1 MADSSLNGTTTAG
14 TDRGQALAELNP
26 KMARL
31 GTWVFKIVMADV
43 VEFQFPWKG
52 SQILKTK
59 LRVLLQTKDEGEYVM
74 GLVKVNR
81 DRAAELDSFKQ
92 KFTKGTMF
100 RSVQIAFLND
110 EKSAYISA
118 PRKMVIDLKRSKFA
132 HLIQAVPNMPAK
144 ASPLAPIAEL
154 LDIKPSGN
162 VHRFDVMGVAQMGPV
177 RTANVKTVKTTIVDV
192 KLVDGSKGKSG
203 KVAEVSFSVF
213 VPAGLSDALPDAM
226 QQLVNAEGKVLS
238 FFAMNASIKASTV
251 EFSTSTEYYWEMSEG
266 TKALQLQN
274 MSAELQI
281 LAPADRET
289 LNDTYTPS
297 QARDFTQGNAALSGC
312 ALLDHMEG
320 ENKITAKDQL
330 VQVNFAIIEPPE
342 PGSSVQSKSG
352 DRLWMKVKCQD
363 FTGSTEQWLRERP
376 ALQLSGCATMEDFV
390 QAHQDNNLSF
400 PVLCSFR
407 AHIQP
412 SDSTKQSSDSQSHKS
427 GDGGIVIVEATD
439 QDLELKPNSSVEDL
453 WQFVKQCAPRT
464 DAIIPANLSQLR
476 QSSHYAM
483 QVDVS
488 NVMRPCE
495 KALVLVAATEKS
507 KQSDIRDGVARIET
521 PNVMDAMDALAA
533 GSTEHQNRGTVSGH
547 QKFTL
552 VTMCPTN
559 KTSEVAFMPPRTGEK
574 SQVALCV
581 VTQIMPK
588 NFVVVQSVRLISHQE
603 VNLVTKL
610 MAKLQA
616 AAWGVSY
623 EGIDKRPHWGDPV
636 TNPAHAAKKCR
647 ELGRY
652 PTSKSLD

>member
-14 TDRGQALAELNP
+14 IDRGQALAELNP

-31 GTWVFKIVMADV
+31 GSWVFKIAMADV
-43 VEFQFPWKG
+43 VEFQIPWKG
-52 SQILKTK
+52 AQILKSK

-81 DRAAELDSFKQ
+81 DRAAEIESFKQ
-92 KFTKGTMF
+92 KFTKGSVF
-100 RSVQIAFLND
+100 RSEQIAFLND

-118 PRKMVIDLKRSKFA
+118 PRKMVIDLKRSKFTYII
-132 HLIQAVPNMPAK
+132 HGFSDMPTK
-144 ASPLAPIAEL
+144 ASPTAPIAEL
-154 LDIKPSGN
+154 LQIKPSGN
-162 VHRFDVMGVAQMGPV
+162 VHRFDVMGVAQMSTV

-203 KVAEVSFSVF
+203 KAAEVSFTVF
-213 VPAGLSDALPDAM
+213 VPAGLSDELPDAM
-226 QQLVNAEGKVLS
+226 QQLVNAEGKVLT
-238 FFAMNASIKASTV
+238 FFALNASIKASTV
-251 EFSTSTEYYWEMSEG
+251 EFSTSAEYYWEVAEG
-266 TKALQLQN
+266 TRASQLQN
-274 MSAELQI
+274 MSAELQG
-281 LAPADRET
+281 LASADRET

-297 QARDFTQGNAALSGC
+297 QARDFTQGSAALSGC

-320 ENKITAKDQL
+320 ENKNTAQGEL
-330 VQVNFAIIEPPE
+330 LQVNFAIIEPPE
-342 PGSSVQSKSG
+342 PGSSVQTKSG

-376 ALQLSGCATMEDFV
+376 ALELSGCATMEEFV
-390 QAHQDNNLSF
+390 QAHNANSISF

-407 AHIQP
+407 AHIQQ
-412 SDSTKQSSDSQSHKS
+412 SDSTKQSSDSQSQKS

-439 QDLELKPNSSVEDL
+439 QDLGLKPNSSVQDILE
-453 WQFVKQCAPRT
+453 FVKQCAPRT

-483 QVDVS
+483 QVEAA

-495 KALVLVAATEKS
+495 KALVLVVASEKS
-507 KQSDIRDGVARIET
+507 KQSDIREGVARIET
-521 PNVMDAMDALAA
+521 PNVMDGMDALETGA
-533 GSTEHQNRGTVSGH
+533 TER
-547 QKFTL
+547 QKYTL

-559 KTSEVAFMPPRTGEK
+559 KTSEVAFMPPRTGRK
-574 SQVALCV
+574 SQAALCV
-581 VTQIMPK
+581 VTQIMPG
-588 NFVVVQSVRLISHQE
+588 NIVVVQSVLL
-603 VNLVTKL
+603 VNDSDVNVVTKL

-616 AAWGVSY
+616 ASGGVSY
-623 EGIDKRPHWGDPV
+623 EGTDKRPHWGDTS
-636 TNPAHAAKKCR
+636 TNPAHVAKKCR